1 VHRLGTILLL
11 GLTIAQASAADSPA
25 SQLATYAK
33 EAGTSASAFSAARGA
48 ALFRGK
54 HARAGGEEGGCYNCH
69 TDDPRNPGRTRAG
82 KAIEPL
88 APAVTPTRFTD
99 AGKTEKW
106 FSRNCG
112 DVLGRPC
119 TATEKG
125 DFLTW
130 LMSIK

>member
-1 VHRLGTILLL
+1 MRNRG
-11 GLTIAQASAADSPA
+11 IALVLALAAGQAWAADTPA
-25 SQLATYAK
+25 SQLAGWAR
-33 EAGTSASAFSAARGA
+33 EAGTSVSAFSAVRGE

-54 HARAGGEEGGCYNCH
+54 HARAGGEEGGCYSCH
-69 TDDPRNPGRTRAG
+69 TEDPRNAGRSRAG

-88 APAVTPTRFTD
+88 APALTPARFTD
-99 AGKTEKW
+99 PAKTEKW

-130 LMSIK
+130 LMNIK

>member
-1 VHRLGTILLL
+1 MRRSGIALVLALAATQAGAAGT
-11 GLTIAQASAADSPA
+11 PE
-25 SQLATYAK
+25 SQLAGWAR
-33 EAGTSASAFSAARGA
+33 EAGTPVSAFSAARGE

-54 HARAGGEEGGCYNCH
+54 RARAGGEEGGCYSCH
-69 TDDPRNPGRTRAG
+69 TEDPRKPGRTRAG

-88 APAVTPTRFTD
+88 APALTPARFTD
-99 AGKTEKW
+99 AAKTEKW

-119 TATEKG
+119 TAAEKG

-130 LMSIK
+130 LIGIK